1 MVTAKIALPNVDE
14 VKKFVDIVSKCPAHV
29 ELVSGRYQVNGR
41 SIMGIFS
48 LDLSQPIQMTITGE
62 RDQQL
67 ADELPSF
74 VVKD

>member
-1 MVTAKIALPNVDE
+1 MVTGMIALLNGDDG
-14 VKKFVDIVSKCPAHV
+14 KKFVDIVCKCPAHV

-48 LDLSQPIQMTITGE
+48 LDLSQPIQMTIHGE
-62 RDQQL
+62 GSQQL
-67 ADELPSF
+67 ADELSSF

>member
-48 LDLSQPIQMTITGE
+48 LDLSKEIKLTASQY
-62 RDQQL
+62 
-67 ADELPSF
+67 DENF
-74 VVKD
+74 IEEIKDFIVK

>member
-14 VKKFVDIVSKCPAHV
+14 VKKFVDNV

-48 LDLSQPIQMTITGE
+48 LDLSQPIQMTIHGE
-62 RDQQL
+62 GSQQL
-67 ADELPSF
+67 ADELSSF